1 METTVYTVGHS
12 TRAIEDFVA
21 LLMAYH
27 VEMVVDVRTI
37 AGSRHNPQY
46 NEEELCDTLS
56 RNNIAYMHMKGLG
69 GLRHTTKESIN
80 LAWNNLSFRAYA
92 DYMQTPEFLDNLH
105 QLIQIANEKRT
116 VIMCAEAVPWRCHRS
131 LIGDALLIRDV
142 SVVDIMTEK
151 SSKPHLLTR
160 FAQVRGDKI
169 TYPAP
174 QNEISTI

>member
-1 METTVYTVGHS
+1 MGTTIYTVGHS

-21 LLMAYH
+21 LLLAFSI
-27 VEMVVDVRTI
+27 EIVVDVRTI

-56 RNNIAYMHMKGLG
+56 RSNIAYVHMKGLG
-69 GLRHTTKESIN
+69 GLRHTTNGSIN
-80 LAWNNLSFRAYA
+80 LGWNNLSFRGYA
-92 DYMQTPEFLDNLH
+92 DYMQTPEFLANLQ
-105 QLIQIANEKRT
+105 QLIQIAKEKRI

-142 SVVDIMTEK
+142 SVVDIMTAK

-160 FAQVRGDKI
+160 FAQVSGDKI
-169 TYPAP
+169 TYPAL
-174 QNEISTI
+174 QNEIAIS